1 MYNAETNQIKD
12 TKCKRSVKVTIKA
25 KNKKTKKQL
34 HLVEIK
40 MKSNEMKGEMRR
52 NGVRMKRNEQR
63 NKYLTYSK
71 YNGRAEYFSIAV

>member
-40 MKSNEMKGEMRR
+40 MKSNDRG
-52 NGVRMKRNEQR
+52 NE
-63 NKYLTYSK
+63 KK
-71 YNGRAEYFSIAV
+71 